1 MSTTTS
7 AGPAAPA
14 PPETERAKKILYVQT
29 SGAESPERSAT
40 VFFLAA
46 AAAAM
51 DVEVGIY
58 FTQFG
63 PTLLKKG
70 NPERLRIKKGSVGA
84 TLRHFVDQA
93 LELGVK
99 LYVCQPS
106 LDLNDLQ
113 MDDMIEGVQMIGGA
127 AFNDLALESDRV
139 ICF

>member
-1 MSTTTS
+1 M
-7 AGPAAPA
+7 A
-14 PPETERAKKILYVQT
+14 ETDDDTKRILYVQT

-46 AAAAM
+46 SAAAL

-70 NPERLRIKKGSVGA
+70 VPEQLRIKKGSVGA

-113 MDDMIEGVQMIGGA
+113 KDDLIPEVEMIGGA
-127 AFNDLALESDRV
+127 AFNNMALESDRV

>member
-1 MSTTTS
+1 MSENN
-7 AGPAAPA
+7 GND
-14 PPETERAKKILYVQT
+14 AKRILYVQT
-29 SGAESPERSAT
+29 SGAESPEKSAT

-63 PTLLKKG
+63 PTLLKQG
-70 NPERLRIKKGSVGA
+70 AAEQLRIKRGSVGA
-84 TLRHFVDQA
+84 TLQHFINQA

-99 LYVCQPS
+99 LYVCQTS
-106 LDLNDLQ
+106 LDLNDLK
-113 MDDMIEGVQMIGGA
+113 IEDLMPGVEMIGGA
-127 AFNDLALESDRV
+127 AFNDMALESDRV

>member
-1 MSTTTS
+1 M
-7 AGPAAPA
+7 
-14 PPETERAKKILYVQT
+14 PEQIDDNGAKRILYVQT
-29 SGAESPERSAT
+29 TGAESPEKSAT
-40 VFFLAA
+40 VFFLAS

-51 DVEVGIY
+51 DVGVGIY

-70 NPERLRIKKGSVGA
+70 TAEQLRIKRGSVGA
-84 TLRHFVDQA
+84 TLQHFINQA

-106 LDLNDLQ
+106 LDLNDLKVE
-113 MDDMIEGVQMIGGA
+113 DLIPGVEMIGGA
-127 AFNDLALESDRV
+127 AFNDMALESDRV

>member
-1 MSTTTS
+1 M
-7 AGPAAPA
+7 A
-14 PPETERAKKILYVQT
+14 ETDDDTKRILYVQT

-46 AAAAM
+46 SAAAL

-70 NPERLRIKKGSVGA
+70 VPEQLRIKKGSVGA
-84 TLRHFVDQA
+84 TLRHFIDQA
-93 LELGVK
+93 LDLGVK

-113 MDDMIEGVQMIGGA
+113 KDELIPEVEMIGGA
-127 AFNDLALESDRV
+127 AFNNMALESDRV